1 MSQRM
6 VERLVGRLMT
16 DEEFRFAFTRAPEA
30 TLRALCEQGW
40 ALSQA
45 EFDALI
51 KTDVAVWSEIAERID
66 PRLQRCSLRGGTAG
80 AHERE

>member
-1 MSQRM
+1 M

-40 ALSQA
+40 ELSHA
-45 EFDALI
+45 EFEALI
-51 KTDVAVWSEIAERID
+51 NTDVAVWTETAERID
-66 PRLQRCSLRGGTAG
+66 PRLQRCSLRGGTAEG
-80 AHERE
+80 HESK